1 MPKVRLSEME
11 EKSRLVQGMI
21 LKNQAMMKLSDEE
34 VAKKIA
40 ITKRTYQNKKNNPS
54 TFKLGELWRT
64 CKVLH
69 FTEDEKQK
77 IL

>member
-1 MPKVRLSEME
+1 MPRVRLSETE
-11 EKSRLVQGMI
+11 EKARLVKGLI
-21 LKNQAMMKLSDEE
+21 LKNQAMLKMSDEE

-64 CKVLH
+64 CKVLR
-69 FTEDEKQK
+69 FTEEEKEK